1 MPLRRSIRNKNRSL
15 NLRQR
20 KISLEQVH
28 NNVTNVDNTINVV
41 TEVKDNNDD
50 ANESEFERYTESTE
64 YNENEPSENI
74 DNENDYI
81 DSDDENY
88 HVNSNDE
95 NYHVDSDNENYH
107 VDSDIENNSVS
118 DNEDEHKNL
127 EDPES
132 ILENS
137 SFSNSVFD
145 GEFGPYFSSST
156 SALIFSWFT
165 KHMITTHAYEDL
177 VKILNHPNF
186 DVKEVPTNIRYFKK
200 NSRARLPL
208 LTVKKYTIPISNMK
222 TQSTSQPSREAY
234 AISLFDIL
242 TKILSNPLLM
252 SKMYNGPGIEVE
264 NKSEFWHGELWQQSP
279 LFGEHSITI
288 NSVEYFTGDF
298 VHISASNQLN
308 CMRIISIVL
317 HNNGLKLKLQ
327 RFLAFDELPAQ
338 FKTTDRYFNSNNKR
352 WLLEEDKFIIVEP
365 EVIICKTSVWLQDQN
380 KPNYYSYTVSEILYK
395 YQNKWKIRDFDLI
408 LNSDSSTVQKNLCSK
423 FGLKNQKPVLDYLIR
438 DRFLQTPQDIYHAI
452 AGKILKLMDCTFN
465 MFNSS
470 GNNEFIKN
478 WKLFEMPI
486 KWHKLPNSITH
497 RQSFMMSDR
506 LRLAMVL
513 PHILRRYLHISHLK
527 NNSLIELQ
535 ENLSVN
541 INKIIDK
548 LIQCWVIVAK
558 CAKVCFSLS
567 FSNDS
572 YNILNNLLN
581 QEIIILTKT
590 FPQDFTYLSNLH
602 INDGT
607 SDSRYNNHLG
617 NGYFQ
622 DNIFRSLLSS
632 WYATSTTMP
641 NNKEIVVDET
651 VEPPDNC
658 IYEIRLQTKWKL
670 HQILQNNFE
679 TNMSIDGDIYYS
691 LKTAYKE
698 YFNFTEYL
706 HNNKIVYFNYI
717 TYKVL
722 NQKDDGTSIIQIHV
736 GDIVELEEKLE
747 GNSYAIIQAIFL
759 HTYNNGKTY
768 PFYFLKWFEKIEG
781 RNGIDMM
788 CQKYKICTERKKW
801 HNIFPISFITSMPK
815 VHFVHQCVNN
825 CSVRNHDLSQPYL
838 LNEFFYNAI

>member
-20 KISLEQVH
+20 KTSLEQVH

-64 YNENEPSENI
+64 YNENELSENI

-88 HVNSNDE
+88 HVDSNDE

-107 VDSDIENNSVS
+107 VDSDVENNSVS
-118 DNEDEHKNL
+118 DNENEHKNL

-145 GEFGPYFSSST
+145 
-156 SALIFSWFT
+156 
-165 KHMITTHAYEDL
+165 
-177 VKILNHPNF
+177 
-186 DVKEVPTNIRYFKK
+186 
-200 NSRARLPL
+200 
-208 LTVKKYTIPISNMK
+208 
-222 TQSTSQPSREAY
+222 
-234 AISLFDIL
+234 
-242 TKILSNPLLM
+242 
-252 SKMYNGPGIEVE
+252 
-264 NKSEFWHGELWQQSP
+264 
-279 LFGEHSITI
+279 
-288 NSVEYFTGDF
+288 VEYFTGDF

-327 RFLAFDELPAQ
+327 RFLTFDELPAQ

-365 EVIICKTSVWLQDQN
+365 EVIILIAGLGLVTADLPQGNDLVGVMRHNAKRGCHSCKIENNDSLKSFNDLSKELQYHHLMD
-380 KPNYYSYTVSEILYK
+380 KE
-395 YQNKWKIRDFDLI
+395 FDLI

-486 KWHKLPNSITH
+486 KWHKLPNPITH

-581 QEIIILTKT
+581 QETIILTKT
-590 FPQDFTYLSNLH
+590 FPQDFTYLPNLH

-641 NNKEIVVDET
+641 NNKEIVDET

-658 IYEIRLQTKWKL
+658 IYEIRLQAKWKL

-722 NQKDDGTSIIQIHV
+722 NQKDDETSIIQIHV
-736 GDIVELEEKLE
+736 GDIVELEEELE

>member
-1 MPLRRSIRNKNRSL
+1 
-15 NLRQR
+15 
-20 KISLEQVH
+20 
-28 NNVTNVDNTINVV
+28 
-41 TEVKDNNDD
+41 
-50 ANESEFERYTESTE
+50 
-64 YNENEPSENI
+64 
-74 DNENDYI
+74 
-81 DSDDENY
+81 
-88 HVNSNDE
+88 
-95 NYHVDSDNENYH
+95 
-107 VDSDIENNSVS
+107 
-118 DNEDEHKNL
+118 
-127 EDPES
+127 
-132 ILENS
+132 
-137 SFSNSVFD
+137 
-145 GEFGPYFSSST
+145 
-156 SALIFSWFT
+156 
-165 KHMITTHAYEDL
+165 
-177 VKILNHPNF
+177 
-186 DVKEVPTNIRYFKK
+186 
-200 NSRARLPL
+200 
-208 LTVKKYTIPISNMK
+208 MK

-395 YQNKWKIRDFDLI
+395 YQNKWKIRDVCYRIRHPSEYCPFPKNPYNLPTWKIFIDLYYDDFGTFQNVYHSLSGVYIQIGNMPFSLRKLLKNHFVIGFVPFGGNFKEFIYPFLEELKELEKSKVFNIQGKNILVIAGLGVVTADLPQGNDLVGVMRHNAKRGCRSCKIENNDSLKSFNDLSKELRYHHLMDKEFDLI

-590 FPQDFTYLSNLH
+590 FPQDFTYLPNLH
-602 INDGT
+602 INGHLQYHAKTFATLVNSAVGVKEMVHKTFKNTVPHTNGKMIEKDLIKRYNTLQALRNIIDGT

-706 HNNKIVYFNYI
+706 HNNKIVYFNY
-717 TYKVL
+717 
-722 NQKDDGTSIIQIHV
+722 
-736 GDIVELEEKLE
+736 
-747 GNSYAIIQAIFL
+747 
-759 HTYNNGKTY
+759 
-768 PFYFLKWFEKIEG
+768 
-781 RNGIDMM
+781 
-788 CQKYKICTERKKW
+788 
-801 HNIFPISFITSMPK
+801 
-815 VHFVHQCVNN
+815 
-825 CSVRNHDLSQPYL
+825 YL
-838 LNEFFYNAI
+838 